1 MKRNKDLPKL
11 SALGEVIQETI
22 KQEADT
28 KYFGTRKELNRELLT
43 YLKSDTEFKNDLK
56 KLKKELSI
64 PKLNSEEDVESFEY
78 ENYIDAESFWL
89 RTQDKSTRDIFE
101 KRIHH
106 LLVSY
111 GLPIG
116 FYDWMQY
123 FVLYGQPP
131 WTPLY
136 NTELPNDIMSN
147 PDELQRI
154 PLTTQEK
161 KYVRRTVKNSIG
173 IKGRPSKK
181 AQSAYGGLLLALS
194 TSKNKRR
201 RTRQLKQSLKTDD
214 IGTKRTYY
222 DSVEG
227 KTQEKVTSKIKAAE
241 IYESADND
249 ELKKKANTL
258 RKMKQRLKERRKVML
273 KK

>member
-1 MKRNKDLPKL
+1 MKRNKNLPKL
-11 SALGEVIQETI
+11 SPLGELIQDAIEY
-22 KQEADT
+22 EADK

-43 YLKSDTEFKNDLK
+43 YLKSDVGFKNDIK
-56 KLKKELSI
+56 KLKRELSI
-64 PKLNSEEDVESFEY
+64 PKLNSEEDIESFEY
-78 ENYIDAESFWL
+78 DNYIDAESFWL
-89 RTQDKSTRDIFE
+89 RTQDHSVRDTFE
-101 KRIHH
+101 KRINN
-106 LLVSY
+106 LLISY

-123 FVLYGQPP
+123 LVLYGQPP

-161 KYVRRTVKNSIG
+161 KYVRRTVKNNIG

-181 AQSAYGGLLLALS
+181 ARSAYGSLLQALS
-194 TSKNKRR
+194 MSKNKQRR
-201 RTRQLKQSLKTDD
+201 IRNLTKSLKTGE

-222 DSVEG
+222 DSVDG
-227 KTQEKVTSKIKAAE
+227 KVQEKITSTIQAAE
-241 IYESADND
+241 IYEHADND

-258 RKMKQRLKERRKVML
+258 RKMKQRLKERQKVLL

>member
-1 MKRNKDLPKL
+1 MKRNKNLPKL
-11 SALGEVIQETI
+11 SPLGELMQDAI
-22 KQEADT
+22 KHEADT
-28 KYFGTRKELNRELLT
+28 KYFGTRKELNRELST
-43 YLKSDTEFKNDLK
+43 YLKSDTGFKKDIKGLR
-56 KLKKELSI
+56 KELSI
-64 PKLNSEEDVESFEY
+64 PKLNSEKDVESFEY
-78 ENYIDAESFWL
+78 DNYIDAESFWL

-101 KRIHH
+101 KRINH

-161 KYVRRTVKNSIG
+161 KYVRRTVKNNVG

-181 AQSAYGGLLLALS
+181 AQSAYRSLLQALS
-194 TSKNKRR
+194 MSKNKHRR
-201 RTRQLKQSLKTDD
+201 IRNLTQSLKTGE

-222 DSVEG
+222 DSVDG
-227 KTQEKVTSKIKAAE
+227 KIQEKITSTIQAAE
-241 IYESADND
+241 IYEHADND

-258 RKMKQRLKERRKVML
+258 RKMKQRLKERQKVML